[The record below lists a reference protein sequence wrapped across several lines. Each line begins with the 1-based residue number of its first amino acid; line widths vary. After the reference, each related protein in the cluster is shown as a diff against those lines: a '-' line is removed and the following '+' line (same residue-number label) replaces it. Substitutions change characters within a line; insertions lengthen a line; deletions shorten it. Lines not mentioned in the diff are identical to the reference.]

1 MSTVVSLG
9 DPEHACDLAC
19 ERLREGLV
27 VVLPTD
33 TAYAAVA
40 DAFSKPATD
49 GLRDVTGRGRSS
61 ALPVVI
67 RSPRQ
72 TAGLVADVSEP
83 AERLM
88 ASYWPGP
95 LSLVFAAV
103 DGLTWDLG
111 DTLETVTLRM
121 PADDL
126 LLAVIAEI
134 GPLACTGATRPGAA
148 PPRTVDEARAGTG
161 GRAALYVEGSRA
173 DAAVSTIVDVTRG
186 RFAVLREG
194 AVPAADVE
202 AVAGGAVGW
211 GDRPAAPVDP
221 ERA

>member
-9 DPEHACDLAC
+9 DPQHAREVAC
-19 ERLREGLV
+19 ARLREGLV

-40 DAFSKPATD
+40 DAFSMPAT
-49 GLRDVTGRGRSS
+49 GRLRDVTGRGRSA

-72 TAGLVADVSEP
+72 TAGLVADVPEA

-95 LSLVFAAV
+95 LSLVLPAV

-111 DTLETVTLRM
+111 ETHGTVTLRI

-134 GPLACTGATRPGAA
+134 GPLACTGATRPGGS

-161 GRAALYVEGSRA
+161 GRAALYVEA
-173 DAAVSTIVDVTRG
+173 APAEAAVSTIVDVTRG
-186 RFAVLREG
+186 RVAVLREG

-211 GDRPAAPVDP
+211 GERPAARVDP